1 MFLGRLIRFGIA
13 GGCVTLFHIVI
24 VVSLVETGIAGVAM
38 ANGTAFTIAAVT
50 SFLINARFT
59 FHASLASTA
68 FLRFMLVTLVCGGL
82 SVGLAYLVE
91 SAGLDYRIGIA
102 VVVAVV
108 PLIAF
113 LLHNFWSFAKH

>member
-1 MFLGRLIRFGIA
+1 M
-13 GGCVTLFHIVI
+13 I

-50 SFLINARFT
+50 FLINARFT

-68 FLRFMLVTLVCGGL
+68 FAFQLVTLVCGGL
-82 SVGLAYLVE
+82 SVGLVYLVE
-91 SAGLDYRIGIA
+91 SAGPDYRIGIA

-108 PLIAF
+108 PLISF

>member
-1 MFLGRLIRFGIA
+1 MLFARLIRFGIA
-13 GGCVTLFHIVI
+13 GGCVTLLHIV
-24 VVSLVETGIAGVAM
+24 VAVSLVESGMAGVAM

-82 SVGLAYLVE
+82 SFGLAYLVE
-91 SAGLDYRIGIA
+91 AAGLGYHIGIA

-108 PLIAF
+108 PLISF